1 MRCRKKP
8 IVIDAYQLT
17 RDEYRS
23 YVFLGIFTDAPF
35 WLRNSRDIT
44 KSNGAIYVKTLEG
57 MMKVKEGDYIM
68 RGVDGELY
76 PCDASIFERTYEV
89 LEGDG

>member
-1 MRCRKKP
+1 MKCRKKP

-23 YVFLGIFTDAPF
+23 YVFLGIFMNAPD
-35 WLRNSRDIT
+35 WLRDSRDIT
-44 KSNGAIYVKTLEG
+44 TSNGTICIKTLEG
-57 MMKVKEGDYIM
+57 KMKVKEGDYIM

-89 LEGDG
+89 VEDDV